1 MKELVAVP
9 FMLCCMKSKNTVI
22 REWKHTFIKWY
33 ILLIKEVR
41 LVNFIYKDGESYF
54 KSESK

>member
-54 KSESK
+54 EEWV